1 MIHPISLSSYIKKLS
16 FIILIFT
23 SPLTALYEHH
33 AQEWAHSH
41 IQSASGKLRVSP
53 ADLQILANL
62 LYFSFLRSSITVE
75 AQEIASGAL
84 EVAWEGWQ
92 NIAQTR
98 MNPSVDLPY
107 KTNLHAQKILFE
119 DFLRAQELHRAIG
132 TTYANAAEVAV
143 KAHILGINAQDA
155 VADVRDQARIIVAQ
169 SFLDVQKLL
178 GELFSFANQ
187 YARYEYLDTDE
198 AIRFDLFET
207 IAGYLPQFAMK
218 SFIETEHMNTRASEQ
233 TWNIIS
239 TIIYVSKR
247 VWHAIESAR
256 ASYYLAHYQALYA
269 LMQEYGIDN
278 QYYAIMFDE
287 RGMIPTHECVELLPD
302 LSMLELDARLYE

>member
-1 MIHPISLSSYIKKLS
+1 MIYPISLPTYIKKLS
-16 FIILIFT
+16 LIMLI
-23 SPLTALYEHH
+23 SSSSLSALYEQH
-33 AQEWAHSH
+33 AHEWMSNYVQTPSKKVR
-41 IQSASGKLRVSP
+41 ISP

-119 DFLRAQELHRAIG
+119 DFLRAQSLHRQIG
-132 TTYANAAEVAV
+132 TTYANAAEIAV
-143 KAHILGINAQDA
+143 KAHILSIHAQESVTA
-155 VADVRDQARIIVAQ
+155 VREQARTIVAHA
-169 SFLDVQKLL
+169 FLDVQKVL
-178 GELFSFANQ
+178 GELFNFANQ

-207 IAGYLPQFAMK
+207 IASYIPYLTMQT
-218 SFIETEHMNTRASEQ
+218 FIETEHLNTRASEQ
-233 TWNIIS
+233 TWNVIS

-247 VWHAIESAR
+247 IWHSIESAR
-256 ASYYLAHYQALYA
+256 AAYYLAHYQALLA
-269 LMQEYGIDN
+269 LMQENEIDMSY
-278 QYYAIMFDE
+278 QKIMFDE
-287 RGMIPTHECVELLPD
+287 RGMIPTDEQVEFLPD
-302 LSMLELDARLYE
+302 LSMLELDARLY